1 MHEISKFYKNKKILI
16 TGITGFKGSWLS
28 YWLLK
33 LNSKIIG
40 IGHNPKKK
48 HKLFNSLGISKKIKV
63 NYFDIR
69 DKHKLE
75 KTIKFFKPSIIF
87 HLAAQPIVSETYKN
101 PYDTIDVNIRGTLN
115 IIDISTRYK
124 FIKSIVS
131 ITSAH
136 CYENKN
142 KNISLK
148 EIDKLGGNDPYSASK
163 ACSELIIKSYKNDY
177 FMKKGISSVRA
188 SNIIGGGDWSKNRLI
203 PDCINYLNKN
213 LKIKLRNPNH
223 IRPWQFILE
232 PLRGY
237 LLLAHKQYVN
247 PKKFSSDW
255 NFGPKNSDCISVKN
269 VVKQIIN
276 IYGKGSIGRIKSK
289 FNENSYLKLN
299 SMKAEKKLNWK
310 PIYDVKKSIIKTIEW
325 YNLVIN
331 KKIDPKIITDKQ
343 ISEYMKVCKWL

>member
-1 MHEISKFYKNKKILI
+1 MHDIIKFYKNKKILI
-16 TGITGFKGSWLS
+16 TGVTGFKGSWLS

-33 LNSKIIG
+33 LNSKIVG
-40 IGHNPKKK
+40 IGFNSKKK
-48 HKLFNSLGISKKIKV
+48 HKLFESLEIAKKIKV

-69 DKHKLE
+69 DKQRLE
-75 KTIKFFKPSIIF
+75 KIIKNFKPSIIF

-101 PYDTIDVNIRGTLN
+101 PYETLDVNIKGTLN
-115 IIDISTRYK
+115 VIDISTRYK

-131 ITSAH
+131 VTSAH
-136 CYENKN
+136 CYENQN

-148 EIDKLGGNDPYSASK
+148 ETDKLGGNDPYSASK
-163 ACSELIIKSYKNDY
+163 ACSELLIKSYKNNY
-177 FMKKGISSVRA
+177 FTKKGISSVRA

-203 PDCINYLNKN
+203 PDCINYLKKD

-237 LLLAHKQYVN
+237 LLLAYNQYN
-247 PKKFSSDW
+247 YPKKFSSEW

-269 VVKQIIN
+269 VVKQIIY
-276 IYGKGSIGRIKSK
+276 IYGKGSIQKIKSE
-289 FNENSYLKLN
+289 FSENSYLKLN
-299 SMKAEKKLNWK
+299 SLKAEKELNWK
-310 PIYDVKKSIIKTIEW
+310 PIYNVKKSIKKTIEW

-331 KKIDPKIITDKQ
+331 KKKNPKIITNKQ
-343 ISEYMKVCKWL
+343 INEYMKACKWL